1 VVRHSAHF
9 LASASRTDAHRP
21 GNNPSLPNVVA
32 TGSLVGSGPA
42 VSLLLANWPAPARVR
57 ARRCID
63 LSWRVVTPPEQ
74 PSSESDIPE
83 QFRIRQ
89 AKRERL
95 LADGRTPYPVEVA
108 RTHTLAE
115 IRRAYPD
122 LEANTETGQVVGVAG
137 RVMFARN
144 SGKLCFA
151 TLQEGDGTHLQA
163 MISLDR
169 VGQESLDAWKS
180 DVDLG
185 DIVFVHGEVISSRR
199 GELSV
204 LGDSWQIVSKA
215 LRPLPVAHKEM
226 SEEARVRQRYVDL
239 IVRPEA
245 RTIARQRVAVVRA
258 VREALHRRGFLEVET
273 PMLQTLAG
281 GAAARPFVTHS
292 NALDADLYL
301 RIAPEL
307 FLKRCLVGGFERV
320 FELNRVFRNEGADS
334 THSPEFAML
343 ETYQAYGTYDDS
355 AVATREII
363 QEVADEAIGTRK
375 LPLPDGSIY
384 DIDGEWDSI
393 QMYPSLSE
401 ALGEEIS
408 PVTPAE
414 RLWQIAD
421 RLGVDIPRD
430 RGFGHGKL
438 VEELWEHTVGNK
450 LWAPTFVRDFPV
462 ETTPLTAPHRTI
474 EGVTEKWD
482 LYVRHIELAT
492 GYSELIDPVIQRE
505 RFEAQARAAAAG
517 DDEAMALDED
527 FLAALEYAMPPST
540 GTGMGID
547 RLLMALTGLS
557 IRETVLFP
565 IVRRQI
571 N

>member
-1 VVRHSAHF
+1 MS
-9 LASASRTDAHRP
+9 DAD
-21 GNNPSLPNVVA
+21 S
-32 TGSLVGSGPA
+32 TGKAPGPA
-42 VSLLLANWPAPARVR
+42 EDISG
-57 ARRCID
+57 D
-63 LSWRVVTPPEQ
+63 L
-74 PSSESDIPE
+74 PE

-89 AKRERL
+89 GKRQRL
-95 LADGRTPYPVEVA
+95 LDEGRQAYPVAVP
-108 RTHTLAE
+108 RTHSLAE
-115 IRRAYPD
+115 VRAAHPD
-122 LEANTETGQVVGVAG
+122 LPADTATGEIVGVTG
-137 RVMFARN
+137 RVVFSRN

-151 TLQEGDGTHLQA
+151 TLQEGDGTQLQA
-163 MISLDR
+163 MISLAG
-169 VGQESLDAWKS
+169 VGQQALDSWKA

-204 LGDSWQIVSKA
+204 QADSWQMAAKA

-245 RTIARQRVAVVRA
+245 RAVARQRIAVVRA
-258 VREALHRRGFLEVET
+258 VRNGLERRGFLEVET

-307 FLKRCLVGGFERV
+307 FLKRCVVGGLEKV
-320 FELNRVFRNEGADS
+320 FELNRNFRNEGADS

-343 ETYQAYGTYDDS
+343 ETYQAWGTYDDS
-355 AVATREII
+355 ATMIRELV
-363 QEVADEAIGTRK
+363 QEVADDALGTREVS
-375 LPLPDGSIY
+375 LPDGSKY
-384 DIDGEWDSI
+384 DLGGEWPAI
-393 QMYPSLSE
+393 QMYPSLSG
-401 ALGEEIS
+401 ALGEEI
-408 PVTPAE
+408 TPETSAE
-414 RLWQIAD
+414 NLWAIAD
-421 RLGVDIPRD
+421 RLGLEIPRD

-438 VEELWEHTVGNK
+438 VEELWEHTVGDT
-450 LWAPTFVRDFPV
+450 LWAPVFVKDFPV
-462 ETTPLTAPHRTI
+462 ETAPLTREHRNRP
-474 EGVTEKWD
+474 GVTEKWD
-482 LYVRHIELAT
+482 LYVRGIELAT
-492 GYSELIDPVIQRE
+492 GYSELVDPVIQRE

-527 FLAALEYAMPPST
+527 FLAAMEYAMPPTT

-565 IVRRQI
+565 IVRHRH
-571 N
+571 

>member
-1 VVRHSAHF
+1 MSTADE
-9 LASASRTDAHRP
+9 T
-21 GNNPSLPNVVA
+21 
-32 TGSLVGSGPA
+32 
-42 VSLLLANWPAPARVR
+42 
-57 ARRCID
+57 
-63 LSWRVVTPPEQ
+63 
-74 PSSESDIPE
+74 ESDVPE

-95 LADGRTPYPVEVA
+95 LAEGRDPYPVEVP

-115 IRRAYPD
+115 VRAAYPA
-122 LEANTETGQVVGVAG
+122 LEAAVETGQFVGVAG
-137 RVMFARN
+137 RVVFARN

-151 TLQEGDGTHLQA
+151 TLQEGDGTQLQA
-163 MISLDR
+163 MISLDK
-169 VGQESLDAWKS
+169 VGSDSLEAWKS

-204 LGDSWQIVSKA
+204 LADSWQIISKA

-226 SEEARVRQRYVDL
+226 SEESRVRQRYVDL

-245 RTIARQRVAVVRA
+245 RSIARQRIAVVRA
-258 VREALHRRGFLEVET
+258 LRSALERRDFLEVET

-320 FELNRVFRNEGADS
+320 FELNRNFRNEGADG

-355 AVATREII
+355 AIVTREVI
-363 QEVADEAIGTRK
+363 QEVADEAIGTRNV
-375 LPLPDGSIY
+375 PLADGSTY
-384 DIDGEWDSI
+384 DLDGEWASLE
-393 QMYPSLSE
+393 MYPSLSE
-401 ALGEEIS
+401 ALGEEI
-408 PVTPAE
+408 TPDTGVE
-414 RLWQIAD
+414 HLWALVD
-421 RLGVDIPRD
+421 KLGVEVARD
-430 RGFGHGKL
+430 RGYGHGKL
-438 VEELWEHTVGNK
+438 VEELWEHTVGET

-462 ETTPLTAPHRTI
+462 ETSPLTRAHRSI
-474 EGVTEKWD
+474 PGVTEKWD
-482 LYVRHIELAT
+482 LYIRKFELAT
-492 GYSELIDPVIQRE
+492 GYSELIDPVIQRQ
-505 RFEAQARAAAAG
+505 RFEAQARAAVAG
-517 DDEAMALDED
+517 DDEAMVLDED
-527 FLAALEYAMPPST
+527 FLAALEYGMPPTT
-540 GTGMGID
+540 GTGMGVD

-565 IVRRQI
+565 IVRRAG

>member
-1 VVRHSAHF
+1 M
-9 LASASRTDAHRP
+9 
-21 GNNPSLPNVVA
+21 
-32 TGSLVGSGPA
+32 
-42 VSLLLANWPAPARVR
+42 
-57 ARRCID
+57 
-63 LSWRVVTPPEQ
+63 TPPDSR
-74 PSSESDIPE
+74 PDSDETRPDSHEDVPE

-95 LADGRTPYPVEVA
+95 LAEGREPYPVEVA
-108 RTHTLAE
+108 RTHSLDAV
-115 IRRAYPD
+115 RQAYPG
-122 LEANTETGQVVGVAG
+122 LPANTETGQQVGVAG
-137 RVMFARN
+137 RVIFARN

-151 TLQEGDGTHLQA
+151 TLQEGDGAQLQA
-163 MISLDR
+163 MISLDQI
-169 VGQESLDAWKS
+169 GQESLDAWKA

-204 LGDSWQIVSKA
+204 LASSWQLAAKA
-215 LRPLPVAHKEM
+215 LRPLPVAHKEL

-258 VREALHRRGFLEVET
+258 VRSALERRGFLEVET
-273 PMLQTLAG
+273 PILQTLAG

-307 FLKRCLVGGFERV
+307 FLKRCVVGGFDRV

-355 AVATREII
+355 AIVTRDLI
-363 QEVADEAIGTRK
+363 QEVADEAIGTREVS
-375 LPLPDGSIY
+375 LADGSVY
-384 DIDGEWDSI
+384 DLDGEWETI

-401 ALGEEIS
+401 ALGEEI
-408 PVTPAE
+408 TPSTTVD

-421 RLGVDIPRD
+421 SLDVEIPRD
-430 RGFGHGKL
+430 RGYGHGKL
-438 VEELWEHTVGNK
+438 VEELWEYTVGDK

-462 ETTPLTAPHRTI
+462 ETTPLTRSHRSI
-474 EGVTEKWD
+474 DGVTEKWD
-482 LYVRHIELAT
+482 LYIRHIELAT

-505 RFEAQARAAAAG
+505 RLEAQVRAAAAG

-527 FLAALEYAMPPST
+527 FLAALEYGMPPTT

-565 IVRRQI
+565 IVRRHG

>member
-1 VVRHSAHF
+1 MTEPDSP
-9 LASASRTDAHRP
+9 RT
-21 GNNPSLPNVVA
+21 
-32 TGSLVGSGPA
+32 
-42 VSLLLANWPAPARVR
+42 APA
-57 ARRCID
+57 AAAA
-63 LSWRVVTPPEQ
+63 
-74 PSSESDIPE
+74 SEPDIPE
-83 QFRIRQ
+83 QYRIRQ

-95 LADGRTPYPVEVA
+95 LADGRDPYPVEVA

-115 IRRAYPD
+115 IRQAYPD
-122 LEANTETGQVVGVAG
+122 LTADTETGQIVGVAG

-151 TLQEGDGTHLQA
+151 TLQEGDGTQLQV
-163 MISLDR
+163 MISFNK
-169 VGQESLDAWKS
+169 VGQESLDAWKA

-204 LGDSWQIVSKA
+204 LADSWRIVSKA

-226 SEEARVRQRYVDL
+226 SEESRVRQRYIDL

-245 RTIARQRVAVVRA
+245 RAIARQRVAVVRA
-258 VREALHRRGFLEVET
+258 LRSALERRGFLEVET

-307 FLKRCLVGGFERV
+307 FLKRALVGGFERV

-355 AVATREII
+355 ADMIRELI
-363 QEVADEAIGTRK
+363 QEVADEAIGTRNV
-375 LPLPDGSIY
+375 PLPDGTVY
-384 DIDGEWDSI
+384 DLDGEWQSI
-393 QMYPSLSE
+393 EMYPSLSE
-401 ALGEEIS
+401 ALGEDI
-408 PVTPAE
+408 TPETTAE
-414 RLWQIAD
+414 RLWEIAD
-421 RLGVDIPRD
+421 RLAVEIPRD
-430 RGFGHGKL
+430 RGYGHGKL
-438 VEELWEHTVGNK
+438 VEELWEHTVGNT

-462 ETTPLTAPHRTI
+462 ETTPLTREHRSI
-474 EGVTEKWD
+474 PGVTEKWD
-482 LYVRHIELAT
+482 LYIRRFELAT
-492 GYSELIDPVIQRE
+492 GYSELVDPVVQRE

-527 FLAALEYAMPPST
+527 FLAAMEYAMPPST

-565 IVRRQI
+565 IVRRHG